1 MAHLDFTLNW
11 WGTTDADEIAEWI
24 WDGHD
29 DSSGN
34 LLIYIDY
41 IPFLGG
47 PVRVEQ
53 HSLSAVKELFR

>member
-1 MAHLDFTLNW
+1 VHLDFTLNW
-11 WGTTDADEIAEWI
+11 WGTTDAEEIALWI
-24 WDGHD
+24 RDGHD
-29 DSSGN
+29 DPDGEN
-34 LLIYIDY
+34 LIFIDY